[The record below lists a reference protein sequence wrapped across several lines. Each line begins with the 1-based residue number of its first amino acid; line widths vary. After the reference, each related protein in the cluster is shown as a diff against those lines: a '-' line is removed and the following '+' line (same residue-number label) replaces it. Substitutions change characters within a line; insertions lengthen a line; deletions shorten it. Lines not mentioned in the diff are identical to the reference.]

1 MKNEDPVVSMIKRCR
16 EAMYDTTE
24 NHSKKLLVIMK
35 RMLSILW
42 LKVEA
47 RLWWFMSEW
56 LITKHILLFILRV
69 WVRRKEKIS
78 SCYSLERIRNF
89 LLFSKM
95 IKTSEYAY
103 DERKL
108 SIEKEMFKI
117 KNKKWWASISKKKKE
132 CTQSKDG
139 KDWTALWD
147 ERT

>member
-1 MKNEDPVVSMIKRCR
+1 MVAWLN
-16 EAMYDTTE
+16 ATE
-24 NHSKKLLVIMK
+24 RPCMTQLKIRSKKLLVIMK
-35 RMLSILW
+35 RILSILW

-56 LITKHILLFILRV
+56 LITKHILFISRV

-89 LLFSKM
+89 LLFAKI

-108 SIEKEMFKI
+108 SIEKEMLKI
-117 KNKKWWASISKKKKE
+117 KNKIWWTSISENKE
-132 CTQSKDG
+132 ACIWSKER